1 MSATHP
7 VAQLLYQ
14 RRNEGS
20 LPGARTDGCRV
31 GLVVEGGG
39 MRGIISA
46 AMMATLIDYGLE
58 NSFDAVY
65 AISAGAFNSVYFL
78 AGVGWYAL
86 SIYYDSLLSKA
97 FFDIRRL
104 LRGQPAISLE
114 YVINEVMEK
123 VKPLDYASVLASP
136 IELHIVTS
144 SIHTLQPHVF
154 TGFASKENLKI
165 VLKASACLP
174 LVAGFPIAYASDSL
188 LDGDFL
194 LNHPIL
200 PALDNNCT
208 HILFLRTYI
217 ESPFRIATLAR
228 QYLTAGCLQY
238 IRPGLG
244 TAYLN
249 TTRRYRQL
257 QRHFQEVGTQQ
268 DTPPFILE
276 VACPAE
282 AHTPTLFSQDRGAL
296 LQGLFAGHQA
306 MLKAIDHESDNHVYQ
321 PPTLFTHP

>member
-46 AMMATLIDYGLE
+46 AMMATLIDYKLE
-58 NSFDAVY
+58 HSFDAVY

-78 AGVGWYAL
+78 AGIGWYAL
-86 SIYYDSLLSKA
+86 SIYYDSLLSRA
-97 FFDIRRL
+97 FFDIRHL
-104 LRGQPAISLE
+104 LRGQPVISLE
-114 YVINEVMEK
+114 YILNEVMETA
-123 VKPLDYASVLASP
+123 KPLDYAAVLASP
-136 IELHIVTS
+136 IELHIITS
-144 SIHTLQPHVF
+144 SIQTLRPRVF
-154 TGFASKENLKI
+154 TGFASKEDLKI

-174 LVAGFPIAYASDSL
+174 LVSGSPIAYASDRL

-217 ESPFRIATLAR
+217 ESPFRVATLAR

-244 TAYLN
+244 AAYLN
-249 TTRRYRQL
+249 TARRYRQW
-257 QRHFQEVGTQQ
+257 QQHFQEGGAQQ

-276 VACPAE
+276 VAYPAGT
-282 AHTPTLFSQDRGAL
+282 HTPTLYSQDRDAL

-306 MLKAIDHESDNHVYQ
+306 MLKAINHESDDHIYR
-321 PPTLFTHP
+321 PPTLFTQS